1 MKTFKKI
8 LIANRGEIAVRVIR
22 ACRELNI
29 KAVAVFSEVDRL
41 SRHVQLADEAWL
53 LEGQPGKVYLD
64 IEQILSLAKR
74 AGADAVHPGYGFLAE
89 NADFARACAREGI
102 TFIGP
107 KPDVITAMGSK
118 IESRRMMEKA
128 GVPVVPGTTD
138 PITDPEKVKELCTKY
153 GYPVAIKAS
162 AGGGGRGLRVVR
174 KEEDVEQAL
183 AGAQREGASY
193 FGSGEVYLEKYLDHP
208 RHIEV
213 QILADEHGNVLHLGE
228 RDCSTQRRHQ
238 KLIEESPAANLPAAV
253 RKTLLDAAVLGA
265 KSIGY
270 TSAGTV
276 EGLVAGNDYYFL
288 EMNTRV
294 QVEHPVTEFVTGI
307 DIVKEQ
313 IRIAQGEP
321 LSIKQEDVT
330 FRGHAIEFRVNAED
344 PFKQFM
350 PSPGTV
356 HRYVEPNMPWVRVD
370 SACYPGYQI
379 LPFYDSLLAKL
390 VVWGRTRE
398 EAIERSRVALREF
411 IIEGVA
417 TTIPF
422 HLLAL
427 EDETF
432 LQGRVY
438 TNYIETEF
446 RQRMKAPAPAISNG
460 NGNGNGKS
468 DAAAKPAAPATEPE
482 VTALERCN
490 ERKFEVEVNQKHFK
504 VTVAELR
511 TPGETPASAP
521 RLAAGSG
528 GTKSQTPVRTAAARP
543 KKALSEGTG
552 EIRAQMHGL
561 VKEVLVEI
569 GQTVKQGQRLLIFEA
584 MKMESDVLADRDG
597 LVETLKVKTG
607 DTVEVSEVMV
617 VIGKN

>member
-1 MKTFKKI
+1 MTFKKI

-22 ACRELNI
+22 ACRELGI
-29 KAVAVFSEVDRL
+29 KAVAVYSEVDRL

-64 IEQILSLAKR
+64 IEQILSLSKR
-74 AGADAVHPGYGFLAE
+74 AQADAVHPGYGFLAE
-89 NADFARACAREGI
+89 NAEFSRACTAAGI

-107 KPDVITAMGSK
+107 KPEVITAMGSK

-138 PITDPEKVKELCTKY
+138 PITDPVKVKELCAKF
-153 GYPVAIKAS
+153 GYPIAIKAS

-174 KEEDVEQAL
+174 KEEEVEQAL
-183 AGAQREGASY
+183 SGAQREGASY
-193 FGSGEVYLEKYLDHP
+193 FGNGEVYLEKYLDHP

-213 QILADEHGNVLHLGE
+213 QILADNHGNVVHLGE

-253 RKTLLDAAVLGA
+253 RQKLLDAAVLGA
-265 KSIGY
+265 RSIGY

-313 IRIAQGEP
+313 IRIAEGQP
-321 LSIKQEDVT
+321 LSFKQEDVQP
-330 FRGHAIEFRVNAED
+330 RGHSIEFRINAED

-356 HRYVEPNMPWVRVD
+356 TRYVEPSMPWVRVD
-370 SACYPGYQI
+370 SACYSGYQI

-398 EAIERSRVALREF
+398 ECIERSRVALKEF
-411 IIEGVA
+411 IVEGVA

-432 LQGRVY
+432 LKGNVY
-438 TNYIETEF
+438 TSYIESEF
-446 RQRMKAPAPAISNG
+446 RQRMKAQVPVNG
-460 NGNGNGKS
+460 NGNG
-468 DAAAKPAAPATEPE
+468 AAPSAPSQGQPATAAPTSEQTPQ
-482 VTALERCN
+482 LERQS

-511 TPGETPASAP
+511 VPGDPPPVASAATAKPQPTAQAKP
-521 RLAAGSG
+521 RPA
-528 GTKSQTPVRTAAARP
+528 
-543 KKALSEGTG
+543 KKALAQGNG

-561 VKEVLVEI
+561 VKEVLVQI
-569 GQTVKQGQRLLIFEA
+569 GETVKTGQRLLIFEA
-584 MKMESDVLADRDG
+584 MKMESDIVADRDG
-597 LVETLKVKTG
+597 QVETLKVKTG

>member
-1 MKTFKKI
+1 
-8 LIANRGEIAVRVIR
+8 
-22 ACRELNI
+22 
-29 KAVAVFSEVDRL
+29 
-41 SRHVQLADEAWL
+41 
-53 LEGQPGKVYLD
+53 
-64 IEQILSLAKR
+64 
-74 AGADAVHPGYGFLAE
+74 
-89 NADFARACAREGI
+89 
-102 TFIGP
+102 
-107 KPDVITAMGSK
+107 MGSK

-138 PITDPEKVKELCTKY
+138 PITDPEKVKKLCTKY

-183 AGAQREGASY
+183 SGAQREGASY

-213 QILADEHGNVLHLGE
+213 QILADNHGNVVHLGE

-238 KLIEESPAANLPAAV
+238 KLIEESPAANLPPAV
-253 RKTLLDAAVLGA
+253 RQRLLDAAVLGA

-313 IRIAQGEP
+313 IHIAQGAP
-321 LSIKQEDVT
+321 LSFKQEDVT
-330 FRGHAIEFRVNAED
+330 FRGHSIEFRINAED

-356 HRYVEPNMPWVRVD
+356 TRYAEPTMPWVRVD
-370 SACYPGYQI
+370 SACYAGYQI

-427 EDETF
+427 DDETF

-438 TNYIETEF
+438 TSYIESEF
-446 RQRMKAPAPAISNG
+446 RQRLKPVSSNG
-460 NGNGNGKS
+460 NGNGSAASVATSAKS
-468 DAAAKPAAPATEPE
+468 AAPAESSTE
-482 VTALERCN
+482 TAPLERCS

-511 TPGETPASAP
+511 APGQTPAYS
-521 RLAAGSG
+521 AGSTGAG
-528 GTKSQTPVRTAAARP
+528 GKSQTPARAASPRP

-569 GQTVKQGQRLLIFEA
+569 GQTVKLGQRLLIFEA